1 MSFRWCQKHNRVM
14 LIWSVSHGSCIPQ
27 FLASIGSAV
36 AASAATANMPV
47 VIQTSYSI
55 TIDDSPVWKLS
66 PELVKTVG
74 EQPFLKLRSFEP
86 NLIRLICHNHIDLPK
101 NNRYSLNQVD
111 GWQALMKLRNDAAF
125 GSAGASGDTSS
136 SPIMASL
143 FGASAKPPKK
153 QQKPARMK
161 ATELQQLRNN
171 PTPFEWEVP
180 GVDAAPSLMVT
191 SLKPAHPG
199 DDLWLLLD
207 NSNIQHVIEFVR
219 SEGVDIDALLNR
231 RVYGH
236 GDSQG
241 GWRMGSAGIVMK
253 IPEADDD
260 AESPAVKKYKT
271 IAGKRGIDHAP
282 PLEDGVVDAPDA
294 CESDQSGSGYHED

>member
-1 MSFRWCQKHNRVM
+1 M
-14 LIWSVSHGSCIPQ
+14 LIWSISHGSCIPQ
-27 FLASIGSAV
+27 CLASIGSAV

-47 VIQTSYSI
+47 VIQASYSI

-66 PELVKTVG
+66 PELVKPVG

-101 NNRYSLNQVD
+101 NNRYNLNQVD
-111 GWQALMKLRNDAAF
+111 GWRALMKLRNDATF

-199 DDLWLLLD
+199 DGLWLLLD

-282 PLEDGVVDAPDA
+282 PLEDGVVDAPGA

>member
-1 MSFRWCQKHNRVM
+1 
-14 LIWSVSHGSCIPQ
+14 
-27 FLASIGSAV
+27 
-36 AASAATANMPV
+36 
-47 VIQTSYSI
+47 
-55 TIDDSPVWKLS
+55 
-66 PELVKTVG
+66 
-74 EQPFLKLRSFEP
+74 
-86 NLIRLICHNHIDLPK
+86 
-101 NNRYSLNQVD
+101 
-111 GWQALMKLRNDAAF
+111 MKLRNEAAF
-125 GSAGASGDTSS
+125 GCAGASGDTSS

-161 ATELQQLRNN
+161 TTELQQLRNN

-180 GVDAAPSLMVT
+180 GVDASPSLMVT

-199 DDLWLLLD
+199 DDLWSLLD

-294 CESDQSGSGYHED
+294 CESDQSGSGYHGD

>member
-1 MSFRWCQKHNRVM
+1 
-14 LIWSVSHGSCIPQ
+14 
-27 FLASIGSAV
+27 
-36 AASAATANMPV
+36 
-47 VIQTSYSI
+47 
-55 TIDDSPVWKLS
+55 
-66 PELVKTVG
+66 
-74 EQPFLKLRSFEP
+74 
-86 NLIRLICHNHIDLPK
+86 
-101 NNRYSLNQVD
+101 
-111 GWQALMKLRNDAAF
+111 
-125 GSAGASGDTSS
+125 
-136 SPIMASL
+136 
-143 FGASAKPPKK
+143 
-153 QQKPARMK
+153 MK

-219 SEGVDIDALLNR
+219 SEGGGIDALLNR